1 MCKKSAHKAM
11 NAEILPSGEELLDRL
26 FAAAGR
32 PLDPRRRGQFLTYL
46 RELQRWN
53 RTISLTSVT
62 DAAGIIGKH
71 FLGSL
76 DYLHGFAP
84 LPGLPLL
91 DMGTGAGFPGIP
103 LKLWHPGLAVTLVES
118 SRRKG
123 AFLQY
128 LCRVLEL
135 QDICCLVTRVEALV
149 GDPATRG
156 RYAVI
161 VSRGVGEL
169 RRWLPA
175 AFMLLQAEGRVVLE
189 KGPEGLAEVR
199 ALAPAVAHWGGAL
212 TDVIPL
218 EGTASR
224 RRMLVVLTKP
234 GKKFDND
241 R

>member
-1 MCKKSAHKAM
+1 MTEGLLTTEA
-11 NAEILPSGEELLDRL
+11 LLDQL
-26 FAAAGR
+26 FAAAGWS
-32 PLDPRRRGQFLTYL
+32 LDSRRREQFLTYL
-46 RELQRWN
+46 HELQRWN
-53 RTISLTSVT
+53 RTLSLTSIT

-84 LPGLPLL
+84 FPGMPLL
-91 DMGTGAGFPGIP
+91 DVGTGAGFPGIP
-103 LKLWHPGLAVTLVES
+103 LKLWHPELAVTLVES

-123 AFLQY
+123 AFLRY
-128 LCRVLEL
+128 LCRVLEV

-149 GDPATRG
+149 GDPTTRG

-175 AFMLLQAEGRVVLE
+175 AFMLLQAEGRVVME
-189 KGPEGLAEVR
+189 KGPDALAELR
-199 ALAPAVAHWGGAL
+199 ALEPAMAGWGGTL
-212 TDVIPL
+212 TAAIPL
-218 EGTASR
+218 AGPPSKGRT
-224 RRMLVVLTKP
+224 LVVLTKT
-234 GKKFDND
+234 GKTFDND